1 MHNLTAISLALPG
14 TPLHGLSDFDP
25 RSRAA
30 SAPNRGGRAAKRRR
44 RQCSGLPPVAPIT
57 SPLMY
62 RDSSHARK
70 TYSGA
75 SSPG

>member
-1 MHNLTAISLALPG
+1 MHNLTAISLGLPG

-25 RSRAA
+25 RPRAA
-30 SAPNRGGRAAKRRR
+30 SPRLRAGRGSRRR
-44 RQCSGLPPVAPIT
+44 SRQCSGLPPVAPIT

-62 RDSSHARK
+62 RDSSDARK

>member
-1 MHNLTAISLALPG
+1 MHNLTAISLGLPG
-14 TPLHGLSDFDP
+14 TPLHGLSDVDAP
-25 RSRAA
+25 SRPA
-30 SAPNRGGRAAKRRR
+30 STPVRTRRPSRRGR
-44 RQCSGLPPVAPIT
+44 RQWRGLPPVAPIT

-62 RDSSHARK
+62 RDSSQARK

>member
-1 MHNLTAISLALPG
+1 MHNLTAISLGLPG

-25 RSRAA
+25 PSRAA
-30 SAPNRGGRAAKRRR
+30 PPIRTRRASRHGR
-44 RQCSGLPPVAPIT
+44 RQWRGLPPVAPIT

-62 RDSSHARK
+62 RDSSQARK